1 MVHNTLGGVEVGT
14 EAEVMN
20 TIPAAKME
28 DMTRVDEGLN
38 NDQVTYSVRLSDPGS
53 YHNQTDTV

>member
-1 MVHNTLGGVEVGT
+1 MAHNTLGGVEVGT

-28 DMTRVDEGLN
+28 DMTRVDEG
-38 NDQVTYSVRLSDPGS
+38 NDQVTYSVRLSEPDGS
-53 YHNQTDTV
+53 YHN

>member
-53 YHNQTDTV
+53 YHN